1 MDAAPAEPSARAGH
15 CCQPHSELQGDGKRA
30 QGTEMSSF
38 PPLLSASGMKLP
50 REGVLPTTCCFLPPT
65 RVCFWPS
72 STSPCRKSRLWF
84 PWKRHLRGGPPQSM
98 QHSRAGAAAVVPRVL
113 LLHPTCPA
121 TPSPAWQPPPGF
133 HQSLSDHFS
142 WQPPRQPWCQATQ
155 SGGRTS
161 AARETCR
168 ANLSSLGRTE
178 HKNCTCVQSEPSAQ
192 LCTL

>member
-84 PWKRHLRGGPPQSM
+84 PWKRHLRGPPPKVGNTVGLARQRWS
-98 QHSRAGAAAVVPRVL
+98 HVSCYSIPRVL
-113 LLHPTCPA
+113 LPHPQLGNLLLVSTKA
-121 TPSPAWQPPPGF
+121 FLTTSHGSHQGSPGV
-133 HQSLSDHFS
+133 
-142 WQPPRQPWCQATQ
+142 RQP
-155 SGGRTS
+155 SLEGGLLLPEKRVALTS
-161 AARETCR
+161 
-168 ANLSSLGRTE
+168 LL
-178 HKNCTCVQSEPSAQ
+178 
-192 LCTL
+192 